1 MGGVTVF
8 VAVLAVVGAQP
19 AFALAAPS
27 APETQTGRR
36 LGARLVRLEADLDA
50 QAEAR
55 DRQADA
61 FDAAVSRIEMVN
73 SMLIAVIALAGIGG
87 SLLAIRWVRSLARD
101 QVAEQISN
109 AVGDTG
115 REIFKAES
123 DALAAEYDQKFA
135 DIYRQYHE
143 LVEAEQ

>member
-1 MGGVTVF
+1 
-8 VAVLAVVGAQP
+8 
-19 AFALAAPS
+19 
-27 APETQTGRR
+27 
-36 LGARLVRLEADLDA
+36 
-50 QAEAR
+50 
-55 DRQADA
+55 
-61 FDAAVSRIEMVN
+61 MVN